1 MPITSPIRL
10 ILPVLLFIGRFP
22 SNLHSDG
29 NVDPLPDTTDPSII
43 TYGRQASLDLPS
55 AARMN
60 PRNGCAFSCNGPFA
74 GPDRTPTNI
83 LVIQLGEIGDVVL
96 ATPTFRAVKETYPG
110 SRLSVLVRK
119 PCASLLEADPH
130 LDDIVEVSKSSRK
143 IAEIGREN
151 FRLVRK
157 LRGGAYDLVI
167 DLRTGDRGTILAFLT
182 GAPVRIARHDP
193 GQPFWRRWLLTCLLP
208 DPPHAPPPVHP
219 GADQSLRLVRALGID
234 TKDSTPR
241 LAVSGKASARI
252 QELLRSVGFGAGE
265 RWITINPCSRRKY
278 KEWVHE
284 RWAEVADGIWERHR
298 IPAIFVGAPEE
309 SGTAEGIVRRC
320 AGRAASLAGKT
331 SLGELAAL
339 LAGSALH
346 LGVDSAPPHIAYAV
360 GAPTVTIFGP
370 SNWKSWIVPDD
381 THRVV
386 TANMSCIPC
395 NRRGCHDTEKCR
407 CLDELEAPTVLGQ
420 VEAVLRKI

>member
-1 MPITSPIRL
+1 VSNAN
-10 ILPVLLFIGRFP
+10 ILKNPPGNVLL
-22 SNLHSDG
+22 
-29 NVDPLPDTTDPSII
+29 
-43 TYGRQASLDLPS
+43 
-55 AARMN
+55 
-60 PRNGCAFSCNGPFA
+60 
-74 GPDRTPTNI
+74 
-83 LVIQLGEIGDVVL
+83 IQLGEIGDVVL
-96 ATPTFRAVKETYPG
+96 ATSTFRAVKETYRG

-130 LDDIVEVSKSSRK
+130 LDDIVEVAKSSRK
-143 IAEIGREN
+143 ITEFGREN
-151 FRLVRK
+151 FDLVRK
-157 LRGGAYDLVI
+157 LRGEAYDLVI

-193 GQPFWRRWLLTCLLP
+193 GQPFWRRWLLTSLLP
-208 DPPHAPPPVHP
+208 DQPPGPSAVHP

-234 TKDSTPR
+234 TNDSTPR
-241 LAVSGKASARI
+241 LAVPGKASARI
-252 QELLRSVGFGAGE
+252 PELLHSVGFGAGE

-278 KEWVHE
+278 KEWVHD

-320 AGRAASLAGKT
+320 AGRAVSLAGKT

-346 LGVDSAPPHIAYAV
+346 LGVDSAPPHIAFAV

-370 SNWKSWIVPDD
+370 SNWGSWIVPDD

-386 TANMSCIPC
+386 LPDMECVPC
-395 NRRGCHDTEKCR
+395 NDTGCDGSGR
-407 CLDELEAPTVLGQ
+407 SVCLEGLNTGKVLDAA
-420 VEAVLRKI
+420 EDVLRRVLPAGR

>member
-1 MPITSPIRL
+1 MPYTA
-10 ILPVLLFIGRFP
+10 
-22 SNLHSDG
+22 
-29 NVDPLPDTTDPSII
+29 DPSII
-43 TYGRQASLDLPS
+43 TSGPQASPDLLS

-60 PRNGCAFSCNGPFA
+60 LRNGSAFSSNEPFA
-74 GPDRTPTNI
+74 GPDRTPKNI

-96 ATPTFRAVKETYPG
+96 ATSTFRAVKETYPG

-130 LDDIVEVSKSSRK
+130 LDDIVEVAKSSRK
-143 IAEIGREN
+143 ITEFGREN
-151 FRLVRK
+151 FDLVRK
-157 LRGGAYDLVI
+157 LRGEAYDLVI

-193 GQPFWRRWLLTCLLP
+193 GQPFWRRWLLTSLLP
-208 DPPHAPPPVHP
+208 DQPHASPPVHP
-219 GADQSLRLVRALGID
+219 GADQSLRLVRALGMD
-234 TKDSTPR
+234 TNDSTPR

-252 QELLRSVGFGAGE
+252 PELLRSVGFGAGE

-278 KEWVHE
+278 KEWVHD

-320 AGRAASLAGKT
+320 AGRAVSLAGKT

-339 LAGSALH
+339 LARSTVH
-346 LGVDSAPPHIAYAV
+346 LGVDSAPPHIAAAV
-360 GAPTVTIFGP
+360 GTPTVTIFGP
-370 SNWKSWIVPDD
+370 SDWKGWIVTDA

-386 TANMSCIPC
+386 TPDRDCAPC
-395 NRRGCHDTEKCR
+395 SDTGCEDSHR
-407 CLDELEAPTVLGQ
+407 SLCLEELGTDAVIR
-420 VEAVLRKI
+420 EAVKVLERISGTTG

>member
-1 MPITSPIRL
+1 M
-10 ILPVLLFIGRFP
+10 
-22 SNLHSDG
+22 NL
-29 NVDPLPDTTDPSII
+29 
-43 TYGRQASLDLPS
+43 
-55 AARMN
+55 
-60 PRNGCAFSCNGPFA
+60 RNGSAFSCNGPFA
-74 GPDRTPTNI
+74 GTDRTPANI

-130 LDDIVEVSKSSRK
+130 LDEIVEAAKSSRK
-143 IAEIGREN
+143 ITEFGREN
-151 FRLVRK
+151 FDLVRK
-157 LRGGAYDLVI
+157 LRGEAYDLVI

-193 GQPFWRRWLLTCLLP
+193 GQPFWRRWLLTRLLP
-208 DPPHAPPPVHP
+208 DQPHASPPVHP
-219 GADQSLRLVRALGID
+219 GADQSLRLVRALGMD
-234 TKDSTPR
+234 TNDSTPR

-252 QELLRSVGFGAGE
+252 PELLRSVGFGAGE

-278 KEWVHE
+278 KEWVHD

-320 AGRAASLAGKT
+320 AGRAVSLAGKT

-339 LAGSALH
+339 LARSTVH
-346 LGVDSAPPHIAYAV
+346 LGVDSAPPHIAAAV
-360 GAPTVTIFGP
+360 GTPTVTIFGP
-370 SNWKSWIVPDD
+370 SNWKSWIVTDA

-386 TANMSCIPC
+386 TPDRDCAPC
-395 NRRGCHDTEKCR
+395 SETGCEDSHR
-407 CLDELEAPTVLGQ
+407 SLCLEELGTDAVIR
-420 VEAVLRKI
+420 EAVKVLERITGTTG

>member
-1 MPITSPIRL
+1 M
-10 ILPVLLFIGRFP
+10 FIGRFH

-43 TYGRQASLDLPS
+43 TYGRQANPDLPS

-130 LDDIVEVSKSSRK
+130 LDDIVEVAKSSPK
-143 IAEIGREN
+143 IAEFGREN
-151 FRLVRK
+151 FDLVRK
-157 LRGGAYDLVI
+157 LRGEAYDLVI

-182 GAPVRIARHDP
+182 GAPVRVARHDP

-208 DPPHAPPPVHP
+208 DPPYAPPPVHP
-219 GADQSLRLVRALGID
+219 GADHSLRLVRALGID

-252 QELLRSVGFGAGE
+252 QELLRSIGFGAGE

-320 AGRAASLAGKT
+320 AGRAVSLAGKT

-346 LGVDSAPPHIAYAV
+346 LGVDSAPPHIAFAV

-370 SNWKSWIVPDD
+370 SNWKSWTVPDE
-381 THRVV
+381 THKVV
-386 TANMSCIPC
+386 CHEKPCVPC
-395 NRRGCHDTEKCR
+395 NDIGCEGSGRSICLEELGAEKV
-407 CLDELEAPTVLGQ
+407 LEQAGEVLQ
-420 VEAVLRKI
+420 LVLAGGRQPPSDR

>member
-1 MPITSPIRL
+1 MPE
-10 ILPVLLFIGRFP
+10 
-22 SNLHSDG
+22 
-29 NVDPLPDTTDPSII
+29 TTDPSII
-43 TYGRQASLDLPS
+43 TYGRKASPDLPS

-60 PRNGCAFSCNGPFA
+60 LRNGSAFSCNGPFA

-83 LVIQLGEIGDVVL
+83 LLIQLGEIGDVVL
-96 ATPTFRAVKETYPG
+96 ATTTFRAVKETYPG
-110 SRLSVLVRK
+110 SRLSVLIRN

-130 LDDIVEVSKSSRK
+130 LDDIIEVSKSSRK
-143 IAEIGREN
+143 ITEFGREN
-151 FRLVRK
+151 FDLVRK
-157 LRGGAYDLVI
+157 LRREAYDLVI

-208 DPPHAPPPVHP
+208 DQPHAPPPVHP
-219 GADQSLRLVRALGID
+219 GADHSLRLVRALGID

-320 AGRAASLAGKT
+320 AGRAVSLAGKT

-346 LGVDSAPPHIAYAV
+346 LGVDSAPPHIAFAV

-370 SNWKSWIVPDD
+370 SNWKSWTVTDN

-386 TANMSCIPC
+386 LPGMECVPC
-395 NRRGCHDTEKCR
+395 NDTGCDGSGRSACLEGLDAGKV
-407 CLDELEAPTVLGQ
+407 LDEAED
-420 VEAVLRKI
+420 VLRRVLPAGR

>member
-1 MPITSPIRL
+1 M
-10 ILPVLLFIGRFP
+10 
-22 SNLHSDG
+22 NLR
-29 NVDPLPDTTDPSII
+29 N
-43 TYGRQASLDLPS
+43 QCALD
-55 AARMN
+55 
-60 PRNGCAFSCNGPFA
+60 RNRPFA
-74 GPDRTPTNI
+74 GTAGTPTNI

-96 ATPTFRAVKETYPG
+96 STPTFRAVKETFPCA
-110 SRLSVLVRK
+110 RLSVLVRK
-119 PCASLLEADPH
+119 PCSSLLETDPN
-130 LDDIVEVSKSSRK
+130 LDEIIEVPKSGRK
-143 IAEIGREN
+143 VSEVGRDN
-151 FRLVRK
+151 FDLVRR
-157 LRGGAYDLVI
+157 LRRARYDLAI

-219 GADQSLRLVRALGID
+219 GADQSLRLVRAVGID

-252 QELLRSVGFGAGE
+252 RELLRSIGLRAE
-265 RWITINPCSRRKY
+265 DRWVTINPCSRRKY

-309 SGTAEGIVRRC
+309 SDTAEGIVRRC
-320 AGRAASLAGKT
+320 AGRAFNLSGRT
-331 SLGELAAL
+331 TLGELAAL
-339 LAGSALH
+339 LASTTVH
-346 LGVDSAPPHIAYAV
+346 LGVDSAPPHIAAAV

-386 TANMSCIPC
+386 LPGMECVPC
-395 NRRGCHDTEKCR
+395 NDTGCDGSGRSICLEELGAEKV
-407 CLDELEAPTVLGQ
+407 LEQAG
-420 VEAVLRKI
+420 EVLRLVPFGGRQPPSGR